1 LTNRALKRGCSPRGE
16 HRTWSPED
24 QLSQCE
30 AGNDNEASK
39 KKRKRETLAS
49 SKYPDG
55 EKFERESLKRDYEEK
70 LAKAQRHRK
79 KRQVKSIHAKIKN
92 KRQDW
97 NHKASH
103 SLTKRY
109 NTIYFGDADS
119 SKLAQTRMAKGVL
132 DAGWHQIFTFLQ
144 YNSLRRGGIV
154 LRVSEKF
161 STVTCSSCLT
171 RCGPSGLSGL
181 SIREWVCQ
189 SCGAVHARDIN
200 SATYILRS
208 GRGTMREEAIL
219 FFPKGSADYNAIS
232 V

>member
-1 LTNRALKRGCSPRGE
+1 MTNRALKRGCSPRGE

-55 EKFERESLKRDYEEK
+55 EKFERESLTRDYEEK

-79 KRQVKSIHAKIKN
+79 KRQAKSIHAKIKN

-97 NHKASH
+97 NYKASR

-109 NTIYFGDADS
+109 NTIYFVQRFVG
-119 SKLAQTRMAKGVL
+119 Q
-132 DAGWHQIFTFLQ
+132 
-144 YNSLRRGGIV
+144 
-154 LRVSEKF
+154 
-161 STVTCSSCLT
+161 
-171 RCGPSGLSGL
+171 
-181 SIREWVCQ
+181 
-189 SCGAVHARDIN
+189 GAV
-200 SATYILRS
+200 S
-208 GRGTMREEAIL
+208 GNDTERTRYKL
-219 FFPKGSADYNAIS
+219 IS
-232 V
+232 RKLYSKNWLQPL